1 MKNTY
6 TVALA
11 GNPNVGKSTI
21 FNSLTGMHQHTG
33 NWTGKTVANATGKAI
48 INDKEFTF
56 VDIPGTYSIMSNSE
70 EEEIARDYICFGN
83 PDATVIVV
91 DSTCL
96 ERNLNL
102 VYQIMEITDNIIVCV
117 NLLDEAKKKK
127 IKIDLNKLEN
137 LLGVPVVGT
146 VARERQTLEN
156 LKNTIYKVCEGEIK
170 PHTKT
175 VIYEQEIEEN
185 LEKIVEKLDTDLL
198 VNEYSEIRNIATDI
212 EVEENKISKKLYR
225 WIAIKL
231 IDGEEK
237 ILKSIQ
243 ENLKLDLEEQEIQQL
258 VIEAKE
264 NLETREITSKNF
276 KDKIVVDIM
285 KKAEETSKE
294 VCTFENKNYRER
306 DLKIDKI
313 LTSKIF
319 GIPIMI
325 LFLGLIFWI
334 TIVGANYPSEWLFSI
349 FNWFQDKLVHFAN
362 YIHCPT
368 WLSEMLINGVYKT
381 LTWIVAVM
389 LPPMAI
395 FFPLFTILEDLGY
408 LPRIAFNMDG
418 FFKKACCSGKQM
430 ITMCMGFGCNACG
443 VTGCRII
450 DSPRERLIAILT
462 NNFVPCNG
470 RFPFLITIATIF
482 IAGAFAGG
490 NGFLASILST
500 FAVIIVIIF
509 GIFLTLVISKILS
522 KTILK
527 GMPSSMILELPPYRK
542 PQFGKILVRSIFD
555 RTLFVLGRA
564 ISVAAPAGLVIW
576 LMANVGINGQS
587 LLSIIANFL
596 NPFAKLMGLDGYILT
611 AFILGIPANEIVL
624 PIILMCYLKGGT
636 LVNIE
641 DTIQIGQILIQNGW
655 TMLTAMNVMLFT
667 ILHFPCATTLLT
679 VKKETGS
686 WKWTAISFAIPTICG
701 IVLCM
706 FTNLVYNFILVC

>member
-33 NWTGKTVANATGKAI
+33 NWTGKTVANATGKATI
-48 INDKEFTF
+48 KNKEFTF

-83 PDATVIVV
+83 PDATVVVV

-102 VYQIMEITDNIIVCV
+102 VFQIMEITDNIIVCV
-117 NLLDEAKKKK
+117 NLLDEAEKKK
-127 IKIDLNKLEN
+127 IKINLKKLEE

-146 VARERQTLEN
+146 IARDKNTLEN
-156 LKNTIYKVCEGEIK
+156 LKNTIYKVCEGKIIPCANE
-170 PHTKT
+170 
-175 VIYEQEIEEN
+175 VRYENDIEEN
-185 LEKIVEKLDTDLL
+185 INKLVETFDKMDLHIAEK
-198 VNEYSEIRNIATDI
+198 RNIETDTLLK
-212 EVEENKISKKLYR
+212 EKNISEKMYR
-225 WIAIKL
+225 WISIKL

-243 ENLKLDLEEQEIQQL
+243 ENLKLDSEEQEINQA
-258 VIEAKE
+258 VIEARKRLKE
-264 NLETREITSKNF
+264 KDITSKNF
-276 KDKIVVDIM
+276 KDKIVADIM

-294 VCTFENKNYRER
+294 VCTFENKNYKER

-313 LTSKIF
+313 LTSKTF

-325 LFLGLIFWI
+325 LFLGIIFWI
-334 TIVGANYPSEWLFSI
+334 TIVGANYPSEFLFNV
-349 FNWFQDKLVHFAN
+349 FNWFQVKLINFAN
-362 YIHCPT
+362 YIQVPG
-368 WLSEMLINGVYKT
+368 WISNMLINGVYKT
-381 LTWIVAVM
+381 LTWIIAVM

-430 ITMCMGFGCNACG
+430 ITMCMGFGCNSCG

-490 NGFLASILST
+490 NSFLASILST

-509 GIFLTLVISKILS
+509 GIFLTLIISKILS

-527 GMPSSMILELPPYRK
+527 GMPSSMVLELPPYRK

-564 ISVAAPAGLVIW
+564 ISVAAPAGLGIW
-576 LMANVGINGQS
+576 IMANVGINGES

-624 PIILMCYLKGGT
+624 PIILMCYLKGGA
-636 LVNIE
+636 LINIE

-655 TMLTAMNVMLFT
+655 NMLTAMNVMLFT

-679 VKKETGS
+679 IKKETGS
-686 WKWTAISFAIPTICG
+686 WKWTAISFAIPTVCG

-706 FTNLVYNFILVC
+706 VTNLVYNVILVL